1 MEKYRSTKGQD
12 SSENAQGGV
21 AKAGYSGL
29 QDHGRRLAE
38 AILAQRAKWFAI
50 SRPLDPKLQV
60 LTLSGNHHARL
71 KARGTDEDQKTD
83 AK

>member
-1 MEKYRSTKGQD
+1 MGKYRSTKGKD
-12 SSENAQGGV
+12 SGENAQGGV

-29 QDHGRRLAE
+29 QDRGRRLAE
-38 AILAQRAKWFAI
+38 VILAQRAKWFAI

-60 LTLSGNHHARL
+60 LTLSGNRYARL

-83 AK
+83 AR